1 MTEILIIL
9 IATVSAVL
17 VLSRLGL
24 GTVLGYLVAGAII
37 GPGALGLINDAESIR
52 HIGEFGV
59 VFLLFLIGIEI
70 KPRRLWVMRRMVVGL
85 GGAQVIVT
93 AAVIYLCAR
102 YIIGWDARAALVAG
116 GGLALSSTAFGLQT
130 LAETNK
136 LTSHW
141 GRASFSVLLFQDL
154 AVVPFLVLL
163 PIIAH
168 GAFDVSQS
176 MGLAILESL
185 AVLGAVLV
193 VGRFAFTPL
202 FHLVARSGS
211 KEVFAATAL
220 LLVLGSAWL
229 LDQVGLSMAMGAFLA
244 GILLSNNE
252 YRHQVEADVEPF
264 RGLLLG
270 LFFISV
276 GMAVDVSRLAND
288 WALVLFG
295 TIGLLVVKTSLIY
308 GLGRKSGLKRD
319 GALHAGLLLAQAGE
333 FGFVLFSVAV
343 VQGVLDPALSEPLI
357 AIVVLS
363 MVATPLLGY
372 FGARFAPQIAPAVDT
387 PSLPEQPVSGPVI
400 IAGFGRVGETV
411 AYILDQLEMPW
422 VAVDM
427 DVDRVARGRAAG
439 RATYFGDAGSPN
451 VLEKVGL
458 NGARMLVVTL
468 DDAKQAERAI
478 RVVRRLRP
486 ALPIVVR
493 ARDLSVAAKYQAL
506 GADHVVPETLESSL
520 QLGASASVVLG
531 VPDESLQ
538 EILEN
543 MRANDYASLKAL
555 TPDTEAQ
562 SAEE

>member
-193 VGRFAFTPL
+193 VGRFALTPL

-295 TIGLLVVKTSLIY
+295 TIGLLVIKTSLIY
-308 GLGRKSGLKRD
+308 GLGRMSGLK
-319 GALHAGLLLAQAGE
+319 
-333 FGFVLFSVAV
+333 
-343 VQGVLDPALSEPLI
+343 
-357 AIVVLS
+357 
-363 MVATPLLGY
+363 
-372 FGARFAPQIAPAVDT
+372 
-387 PSLPEQPVSGPVI
+387 
-400 IAGFGRVGETV
+400 
-411 AYILDQLEMPW
+411 
-422 VAVDM
+422 
-427 DVDRVARGRAAG
+427 
-439 RATYFGDAGSPN
+439 
-451 VLEKVGL
+451 
-458 NGARMLVVTL
+458 
-468 DDAKQAERAI
+468 
-478 RVVRRLRP
+478 
-486 ALPIVVR
+486 
-493 ARDLSVAAKYQAL
+493 
-506 GADHVVPETLESSL
+506 
-520 QLGASASVVLG
+520 
-531 VPDESLQ
+531 
-538 EILEN
+538 
-543 MRANDYASLKAL
+543 
-555 TPDTEAQ
+555 
-562 SAEE
+562 